1 MKRNLIGLFMLF
13 AACNMQ
19 AQNLTDIQR
28 QQSPLVLQARAASM
42 WAERVSNRQEK
53 SLVESAQTVTSR

>member
-1 MKRNLIGLFMLF
+1 MRKNVIALFMLF
-13 AACNMQ
+13 AACSMQ

-28 QQSPLVLQARAASM
+28 QQSPLVLQAQGTSM

-53 SLVESAQTVTSR
+53 SLVESVPTVTSQ